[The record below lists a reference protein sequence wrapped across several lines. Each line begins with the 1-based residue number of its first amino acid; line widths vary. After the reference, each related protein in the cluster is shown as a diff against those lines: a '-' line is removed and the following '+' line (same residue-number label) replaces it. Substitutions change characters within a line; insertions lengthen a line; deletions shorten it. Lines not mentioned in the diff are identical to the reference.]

1 MQILYHIIAC
11 LHFMI
16 ILHSC
21 FDTLFQCGN
30 LEVYINVTENCTLRL
45 NCKIGYSS
53 SVLACTLLPFPF
65 YWIYSRKWRGSQWSR
80 KVKSSTGTPF
90 LSNCW
95 NNINKKKIS
104 ESVYKCLQGH
114 AMTSKCILL
123 RFNYLSWSNPPCHC
137 SDLPHLLHPPH
148 YSNWLRLL
156 LVLCILNLYKSYW
169 KYYLKK
175 QCFYYYS
182 PALFGWLTWMQE
194 QKKSCKA
201 SLRSREGK
209 WTL

>member
-1 MQILYHIIAC
+1 MSQKTVPWDWIVKLVTLPLYWHAPSC
-11 LHFMI
+11 LFPSI
-16 ILHSC
+16 EFTAESDVVLSDQEKWNFLLVLLSWVIVET
-21 FDTLFQCGN
+21 TL
-30 LEVYINVTENCTLRL
+30 IR
-45 NCKIGYSS
+45 
-53 SVLACTLLPFPF
+53 
-65 YWIYSRKWRGSQWSR
+65 
-80 KVKSSTGTPF
+80 
-90 LSNCW
+90 
-95 NNINKKKIS
+95 KKIY

-148 YSNWLRLL
+148 YSNLLRLL